1 MKKLHQP
8 DSTDGVFFLFSRSKA
23 VFRDDDLLSI
33 VLTTIS
39 WLSMG
44 LLGLGC
50 RLRQLQVRRRLQ
62 PDRQGQSSD

>member
-8 DSTDGVFFLFSRSKA
+8 ESTDGVFLFSRSKA

-39 WLSMG
+39 WLSTE
-44 LLGLGC
+44 LPELGC
-50 RLRQLQVRRRLQ
+50 RHRQSQVQRRLQ
-62 PDRQGQSSD
+62 PSRQGQLSD